1 MTKESDETKEY
12 EVLAYMEIP
21 KDMKI
26 SDAYEL
32 FRKKIINNEL
42 ELKTREVSVENQF
55 VFDLNKNAIYASNGY
70 LETPETINEAKE
82 SFKYEIEHVK
92 DFFYSI
98 IVDGVEKMFNP
109 EFEEVSSLDADHGT
123 FTLNI

>member
-1 MTKESDETKEY
+1 MTKEFDETKEY

-42 ELKTREVSVENQF
+42 ELNTREVSVGNQF
-55 VFDLNKNAIYASNGY
+55 VFDLNKNAISASNGY